1 MNTII
6 TFIFTFMVSITGTG
20 HYFPSLLPYS
30 HEQDVHNFM
39 DKWHQA
45 AWNANS
51 ETYFG
56 MMDEDC
62 IFIGTDLSE
71 VWTKQ
76 EFYNWSRSYF
86 DSGNVWKFKGKNRH
100 IYFDEDETIAWF
112 DEEVHSSAGVWRGSG
127 VLSRESGN
135 WKLKQYVLSMTVPND
150 LMDKVIQDI
159 KSYNDTITTAN

>member
-1 MNTII
+1 MTMLYTII
-6 TFIFTFMVSITGTG
+6 FAFLIPSAGFQGMAEHNHEEKVGEFIDS
-20 HYFPSLLPYS
+20 
-30 HEQDVHNFM
+30 
-39 DKWHQA
+39 WHQA
-45 AWNANS
+45 AWNADS

-76 EFYNWSRSYF
+76 EFFDWSRPYF
-86 DSGNVWKFKGKNRH
+86 DSGQVWKFKGKNRH
-100 IYFDEDETIAWF
+100 IYFNEDETIAWF

-135 WKLKQYVLSMTVPND
+135 WKLKQYVLSMTIPND
-150 LMDKVIQDI
+150 LMDKVIKDI
-159 KSYNDTITTAN
+159 KIYNDSTKANN